1 VTILEFNLSRPLLM
15 DSPANPETV
24 RAEYQRH
31 VRHLR
36 DLLDRI
42 ESQPGDVGPEAIR
55 ALASETGR
63 LSESLGCAAAR
74 AHALNEMY
82 MYLTSQLGQAG

>member
-1 VTILEFNLSRPLLM
+1 MTVLEFNLSRPLLM

-42 ESQPGDVGPEAIR
+42 EAQPDDVEPEAIR
-55 ALASETGR
+55 ALAGETGK
-63 LSESLGCAAAR
+63 LSESLSCAAAR

-82 MYLTSQLGQAG
+82 MYLTSQLGCTG